1 MHISTPGFA
10 ELPAPASGPDHFLTA
25 LLNADWAA
33 FEPAR
38 DLVPLRSA
46 LAELERQYGV
56 TDAHRF
62 ATGHV
67 KTRGAAV
74 LRHPDG
80 HLVEI
85 DAFALSPCARYLAVG
100 SWCGDDYERGGVLQ
114 VWELATGRCV
124 NKLDGIEGG
133 VGWPGY
139 ARSIQWSPDGRRVAL
154 AFNTN
159 GVGLLD
165 PFGEDGDPIA
175 DAYVTDGGSRP
186 PEFAFAP
193 DGTRAYIGMRA
204 REPHEVHGCIAP
216 LEEGNFFYNAYDED
230 GPQPGWLARTLP
242 PQIKERLGDDELFFE
257 QVFWSRDGSRIYGYS
272 RRNWAASIDV
282 ASGQVAWL
290 DQAETHGQAP
300 AWSLD
305 ERLLAVHL
313 SGRVLIAD
321 ARTGALVTE
330 LPGPAEPSRLCW
342 GAGGRLAVV
351 VAEGYFPRV
360 VVHDPDRRSHHLR
373 VAPKDVA
380 WELPDATPWAWSPNG
395 AYAACLTTDDQIE
408 VWSLAPGEQPR
419 RVDAFDVPEE
429 TAGVVWG
436 ASGVLVAVGRKTL
449 RFLRAA
455 TGEVLSDFHF
465 LREPYAQ
472 RPLEL
477 DGDDAGS
484 DLRYE
489 EYGDPTFVLD
499 DDSWAA
505 AFAPGL
511 VIAPDGRRDDLDA
524 LLAWVVDRR
533 YSWPT
538 RWSEL
543 DIVPSAAAAAER
555 LGPPYDEYLEPF
567 LNAPEPAA
575 AESWPPPNTATVE
588 DLFRLALESTAPLH
602 SGWDH
607 HVSQNIRHAARL
619 RARRGETR
627 GALELL
633 DAIPTPFE
641 LVRGTAEVALIL
653 AASGRV
659 DEARSV
665 FRYSDADVEDVLDE
679 YNVAFV
685 ASAVGGACAA
695 LGDAA
700 RSDAWFGRAMAA
712 IEPETNAGEHRLAV
726 AWALLE
732 CGRVEDARAVWQGA
746 TTTPS
751 SFYTTPFLAY
761 LVLTRRDD
769 LAREVLAM
777 KGTSGTDYVSYAED
791 GTQEYLGY
799 PEEGWYDGWEGVEV
813 LAALGRPDLIQV
825 WARIYGD
832 GYAYEDKLE
841 QAEVNARRRRNTRP
855 TPADISGLVDE
866 YGTLLKTPRARREHP
881 TELLARQAAECH
893 HLGAVLNL
901 IAALPAD
908 DFNGRPASAFRAL
921 WIATTG
927 VDVETW

>member
-1 MHISTPGFA
+1 MPNSTPGFA
-10 ELPAPASGPDHFLTA
+10 DLPAPASGPDHFLTA
-25 LLNADWAA
+25 LQDADWDA
-33 FEPAR
+33 FSPAR
-38 DLVPLRSA
+38 DLAPLRTA
-46 LAELERQYGV
+46 LVELEKDFGV
-56 TDAHRF
+56 TEAHRF
-62 ATGHV
+62 ATEQV
-67 KTRGAAV
+67 KASGPAV

-85 DAFALSPCARYLAVG
+85 TAFALSPDARYLAVG
-100 SWCGDDYERGGVLQ
+100 SWCGDDYEHGGILQ

-124 NKLDGIEGG
+124 NKLDRIEGG
-133 VGWPGY
+133 VGWPGH
-139 ARSIQWSPDGRRVAL
+139 ARNIQWSPDGRRVAL

-159 GVGLLD
+159 GIGLWD
-165 PFGEDGDPIA
+165 PFGSSGEPIA
-175 DAYVTDGGSRP
+175 DAYVTDGGNRP

-204 REPHEVHGCIAP
+204 PGEVHGCLAP
-216 LEEGNFFYNAYDED
+216 LGDGHFFYNAYDED

-242 PQIKERLGDDELFFE
+242 PAIRQRLGDEELFFE
-257 QVFWSRDGSRIYGYS
+257 QAFWSRDGSRIYGHS
-272 RRNWAASIDV
+272 RRGWAASIDV

-305 ERLLAVHL
+305 ERLVAVHL
-313 SGRVLIAD
+313 SGRVVIAD
-321 ARTGALVTE
+321 ALTGALVTE
-330 LPGPAEPSRLCW
+330 LPGHAEPSRLCW

-373 VAPKDVA
+373 VAPKEPD
-380 WELPDATPWAWSPNG
+380 WELPDASPWAWSPNG
-395 AYAACLTTDDQIE
+395 LYAACLTVDDQIE
-408 VWSLAPGEQPR
+408 VWSLGPEPQ

-429 TAGVVWG
+429 TTGVVWG
-436 ASGVLVAVGRKTL
+436 AAGVLVAVGRKTL
-449 RFLRAA
+449 RFVQAA
-455 TGEVLSDFHF
+455 TGDVTGDFCF
-465 LREPYAQ
+465 LREPYGQ

-477 DGDDAGS
+477 DGDDAGAEME
-484 DLRYE
+484 YE
-489 EYGDPTFVLD
+489 EHGDPTFVLD
-499 DDSWAA
+499 DDNWAA

-511 VIAPDGRRDDLDA
+511 VIAPDGRRADLDA

-538 RWSEL
+538 RWGSLE
-543 DIVPSAAAAAER
+543 IVPSAAVAAER
-555 LGPPYDEYLEPF
+555 LGPPYSEYLEPF
-567 LNAPEPAA
+567 LDAPEPAP
-575 AESWPPPNTATVE
+575 AESWPPANTATVE

-607 HVSQNIRHAARL
+607 HVSQNLRHAARL

-627 GALELL
+627 GALDLL

-641 LVRGTAEVALIL
+641 LVRGHAEVALIL
-653 AASGRV
+653 GASGRV
-659 DEARSV
+659 DEARSA
-665 FRYSDADVEDVLDE
+665 FRYSDADVEDVVDE
-679 YNVAFV
+679 YNVAFI

-695 LGDAA
+695 VGDAG
-700 RSDAWFGRAMAA
+700 RSAAWFSRALEA
-712 IEPETNAGEHRLAV
+712 IEPETNPGEHRLAV

-732 CGRVEDARAVWQGA
+732 CGRVDEARTVWQGA

-761 LVLTRRDD
+761 LVLSGRDS
-769 LAREVLAM
+769 LAREVLTL

-791 GTQEYLGY
+791 GTQEYLGHV
-799 PEEGWYDGWEGVEV
+799 EEGWYDGWEGVEV
-813 LAALGRPDLIQV
+813 LAALGRPDLIEV
-825 WARIYGD
+825 WAGVFGD

-841 QAEVNARRRRNTRP
+841 EAARNARLNQSPRP

-881 TELLARQAAECH
+881 TAELARRAAECR
-893 HLGAVLNL
+893 HLGAVVNL
-901 IAALPAD
+901 ISALPAE
-908 DFNGRPASAFRAL
+908 DFNGRPSSAFRAL
-921 WIATTG
+921 WIATTN
-927 VDVETW
+927 VDVEPW